1 MNHGN
6 SPAYPPG
13 IEACGRGV
21 HNSLMAENPVT
32 VQSLVLAGGESRRM
46 GIDKALI
53 SYHGEPQVRRLAAMM
68 ESVAGPAY
76 VSVRRTQLNDAVFL
90 GLRLVCDQV
99 ENIGPLAGLLAAFA
113 HAPDCAWL
121 VAAVDLPWI
130 SAGTL
135 QRLLSARDPA
145 CFATAYRIPHTD
157 RPEPVC
163 AIYEPAILPAL
174 QRARDRKRYSLMLLR
189 DVPLKLLD
197 PADER
202 ELQGVN
208 EPGEF
213 GGE

>member
-1 MNHGN
+1 
-6 SPAYPPG
+6 
-13 IEACGRGV
+13 
-21 HNSLMAENPVT
+21 MADNPVR
-32 VQSLVLAGGESRRM
+32 VQSLVLAGGASRRM

-76 VSVRRTQLNDAVFL
+76 VSVRRGQLDDPVFQ
-90 GLRLVCDQV
+90 GLRLLCDQE
-99 ENIGPLAGLLAAFA
+99 ENIGPLAGILAAFTQE
-113 HAPDCAWL
+113 PGCAWL

-135 QRLLSARDPA
+135 QRLLRARDPA

-163 AIYEPAILPAL
+163 AIYEPALLPAL
-174 QRARDRKRYSLMLLR
+174 ERARDRGRYSLMLLR

-197 PADER
+197 AADGR
-202 ELQGVN
+202 ELRGVN

-213 GGE
+213 EGE

>member
-1 MNHGN
+1 
-6 SPAYPPG
+6 
-13 IEACGRGV
+13 
-21 HNSLMAENPVT
+21 MADNPVR
-32 VQSLVLAGGESRRM
+32 VQSLVLAGGASRRM

-76 VSVRRTQLNDAVFL
+76 VSVRRGQLDDPVFQ
-90 GLRLVCDQV
+90 GLRLLCDQV
-99 ENIGPLAGLLAAFA
+99 ENIGPLAGILAAFTQE
-113 HAPDCAWL
+113 PGCAWL

-135 QRLLSARDPA
+135 QRLLRARDPA

-174 QRARDRKRYSLMLLR
+174 ERARDRRRYSLMLLR

-197 PADER
+197 AADGR
-202 ELQGVN
+202 ELRGVN

-213 GGE
+213 EGE

>member
-1 MNHGN
+1 MV
-6 SPAYPPG
+6 A
-13 IEACGRGV
+13 
-21 HNSLMAENPVT
+21 NPVR
-32 VQSLVLAGGESRRM
+32 VQSLVLAGGASRRM

-76 VSVRRTQLNDAVFL
+76 VSVRRSQLNDPAFQ
-90 GLRLVCDQV
+90 GLRMLCDQV
-99 ENIGPLAGLLAAFA
+99 EDIGPLAGLLAAFA
-113 HAPDCAWL
+113 QEPGCAWL
-121 VAAVDLPWI
+121 AAAVDLPWI

-135 QRLLSARDPA
+135 RRLLDARDPA

-174 QRARDRKRYSLMLLR
+174 ERARDKKRYSLMLLR
-189 DVPLKLLD
+189 DVPHTLLD
-197 PADER
+197 PVDER
-202 ELQGVN
+202 ELRGVN

-213 GGE
+213 RGE

>member
-1 MNHGN
+1 
-6 SPAYPPG
+6 
-13 IEACGRGV
+13 
-21 HNSLMAENPVT
+21 MADNPVR
-32 VQSLVLAGGESRRM
+32 VQSLVLAGGASRRM

-76 VSVRRTQLNDAVFL
+76 VSVRRGQLDDPVFQ
-90 GLRLVCDQV
+90 GLRLLCDQV
-99 ENIGPLAGLLAAFA
+99 ENIGPLAGILAAFTQE
-113 HAPDCAWL
+113 PGCAWL

-135 QRLLSARDPA
+135 QRLLRARDPA

-163 AIYEPAILPAL
+163 AIYEPALLPAL
-174 QRARDRKRYSLMLLR
+174 ERARDRGRYSLMLLR

-197 PADER
+197 AADGR
-202 ELQGVN
+202 ELRGVN

-213 GGE
+213 EGE

>member
-1 MNHGN
+1 M
-6 SPAYPPG
+6 
-13 IEACGRGV
+13 V
-21 HNSLMAENPVT
+21 DNPVR
-32 VQSLVLAGGESRRM
+32 VQSLVLAGGASTRM

-76 VSVRRTQLNDAVFL
+76 VSVRRSQLDDPVFQ
-90 GLRLVCDQV
+90 GLRLLCDQV

-113 HAPDCAWL
+113 QETSCAWL

-145 CFATAYRIPHTD
+145 CFATAYRIPHTE

-174 QRARDRKRYSLMLLR
+174 ERAREKRRYSLMLLR

-197 PADER
+197 AADGR

-213 GGE
+213 RGE

>member
-1 MNHGN
+1 
-6 SPAYPPG
+6 
-13 IEACGRGV
+13 
-21 HNSLMAENPVT
+21 MAENPVK
-32 VQSLVLAGGESRRM
+32 VLSLVLAGGASRRM

-53 SYHGEPQVRRLAAMM
+53 SYHGEPQVRRLVALM
-68 ESVAGPAY
+68 ESVAGPAH
-76 VSVRRTQLNDAVFL
+76 VSVRRSQLNNPVFQ
-90 GLRLVCDQV
+90 GLRLLCDQD
-99 ENIGPLAGLLAAFA
+99 EDIGPLAGLLAAFA
-113 HAPDCAWL
+113 HEPGCAWL
-121 VAAVDLPWI
+121 VAAVDLPRI

-145 CFATAYRIPHTD
+145 CFATAYRIPHSD

-163 AIYEPAILPAL
+163 AIYEPSILPAL
-174 QRARDRKRYSLMLLR
+174 ERAKETRRYSLMLLR

-213 GGE
+213 LGGA